1 MSSTTTTRADTR
13 DVRAGAPLVGPDWLE
28 SHLADPAVRV
38 IEVDVN
44 ATAYTSGHLPGAV
57 LWNPYTDL
65 KGPDYRPVA
74 DDAIRALF
82 ERSGITPDTT
92 VVFYGYAPS
101 LGFWLM
107 KLYRHADVR
116 ILDTSRAVWQE
127 AGRSWTAETPG
138 VAPSRYPLPTPDD
151 TIRATASDVRAAIG
165 RAGTTIVDARSAA
178 EYTGERFWPSG
189 TPEPGGRAGR
199 IPSAVNVDAAGVFDE
214 RGRFRDGDTLAA
226 MFASAVDPDADII
239 TYCTIGNRGSADWF
253 ALRYLLGHA
262 NARVYDGSWAEWG
275 HDPDTPIV

>member
-1 MSSTTTTRADTR
+1 MSSTTTRADAR
-13 DVRAGAPLVGPDWLE
+13 DLRVTDAPLVGPDWLE
-28 SHLADPAVRV
+28 SHLADPGVRV
-38 IEVDVN
+38 VEVDVN

-57 LWNPYTDL
+57 LWNPYADL

-82 ERSGITPDTT
+82 ERSGITPDAT

-127 AGRSWTAETPG
+127 AGLPWTTETPD
-138 VAPSRYPLPTPDD
+138 VAPSGYPLPAPDD
-151 TIRATASDVRAAIG
+151 TIRATAADVRAAIG
-165 RAGTTIVDARSAA
+165 RPGTTIVDARSAS

-214 RGRFRDGDTLAA
+214 RGRFRDRDTLAG
-226 MFASAVDPDADII
+226 MFAAIDPGTDVI

-253 ALRYLLGHA
+253 ALRYLIGHA

-275 HDPDTPIV
+275 HDPDTPIA